1 LAVFTSFRASRLI
14 MVSAQ
19 ARGFWPGKSNVSIL
33 SPRLSVS
40 ERIFPKRFLTTT
52 NGYDSLQNSP
62 MPHRGME
69 APAEVRQ
76 GENVDGRRDRRK
88 PLRFER
94 FCLSHALPCKAIS
107 VNRHA

>member
-1 LAVFTSFRASRLI
+1 I

-40 ERIFPKRFLTTT
+40 ESIFPKRVLTTKK
-52 NGYDSLQNSP
+52 GHAALQNSL

-69 APAEVRQ
+69 APAEARQ
-76 GENVDGRRDRRK
+76 GEKVDGRRDRRK

-94 FCLSHALPCKAIS
+94 FCLSHPLPCKAIPA
-107 VNRHA
+107 NRHAWL